1 MGCDP
6 RERLLAAARSLGAV
20 RAIAAWRQAPCGSR
34 PQRICVMTGRR
45 ARALA
50 WLGGSGNRLLGV
62 PVALAPVER
71 DRNAELAQD
80 VVGASAE
87 LAGNREA
94 GAVVVDPPG
103 DLAVVG
109 VVGRAGPGGRQRRL
123 EQRPAQQLRPLVREV
138 AGRAFAVRLVDGDV
152 EAGVADGVVGA
163 CEAAR
168 VAELEGVRLSV
179 CQGSR
184 SPKWI
189 LNESSAELQW

>member
-62 PVALAPVER
+62 PVALDGGER
-71 DRNAELAQD
+71 LVAELAQD

-87 LAGNREA
+87 LAGNR
-94 GAVVVDPPG
+94 
-103 DLAVVG
+103 
-109 VVGRAGPGGRQRRL
+109 RQARL
-123 EQRPAQQLRPLVREV
+123 WSIRPATWR
-138 AGRAFAVRLVDGDV
+138 
-152 EAGVADGVVGA
+152 
-163 CEAAR
+163 
-168 VAELEGVRLSV
+168 
-179 CQGSR
+179 
-184 SPKWI
+184 
-189 LNESSAELQW
+189 